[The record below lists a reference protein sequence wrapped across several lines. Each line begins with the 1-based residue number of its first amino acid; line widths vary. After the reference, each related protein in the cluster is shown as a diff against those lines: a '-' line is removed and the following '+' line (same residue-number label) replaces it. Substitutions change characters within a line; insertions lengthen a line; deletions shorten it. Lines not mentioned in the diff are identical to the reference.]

1 MLRKKL
7 YTQILSIFFA
17 LLIFTTACGRIG
29 RPNESRPDEGGT
41 PGLSAESV
49 TLSASVPVTE
59 ADAAA
64 FPKTCKPA
72 FFSFSGGT
80 GKVTITCPEVTINSQ
95 TSNQISNQIS
105 SQTST
110 QINGQ
115 ISDGEKDKNRDKIAE
130 AVLVFSSPHYEWVK
144 SDGIEY
150 LPDNTEESN
159 RETSIFT
166 IPVLLDEEMKISA
179 LTTAM
184 SEPHEIEYTIFISLN
199 EETQD
204 SPNTDALENIDTSEK
219 TDAPEK
225 ADAPEGTDTSE
236 KTGALEKSETSIL
249 PDSEDEEIYEREKP
263 ESHTAPEIP
272 GLAFVS
278 EKELAYA
285 EAFAVYNYRA
295 AESGI
300 AQDAVSNNT
309 PGGVTIDSAG
319 DTSGNITTDAASDSS
334 TDGLFRLIDVYGNGG
349 ARYLLVPEGAEIPKE
364 LQKALQ
370 QEQQKTPQKEKQ
382 KTLQNEQK
390 KTLQQEQQKTPQQ
403 EQQKA
408 LQQDQQETLRGEKDS
423 PANININTNTD
434 SSAITGKI
442 TVLQAPLDNLYVAA
456 TSSMALFD
464 AAGAISQVKL
474 TGTDA
479 KGWYID
485 APRQALENGS
495 MVYAGKY
502 SAPDY
507 ELLTVSGCDLA
518 VESMMILHTPEV
530 KEKLEELGIPV
541 FIDTSSSETHPMGRT
556 EWVRLYGILTGH
568 EKEADEF
575 FEKQIEIFAES
586 DSYTDTGKTTAF
598 FSITSNGNVIV
609 RAADDYIPK
618 MISLAG
624 GHYIFT
630 DLTKGTGNSASVRL
644 SMEDFYNTAKD
655 ADYLI
660 YNATIEKPVGSIREL
675 CSKFA
680 LLSEFKAVQEGHVWQ
695 VRSSLYQSPDI
706 AARMITDLRRMLT
719 EQNGTEM
726 AFLEPVSD

>member
-1 MLRKKL
+1 MK
-7 YTQILSIFFA
+7 
-17 LLIFTTACGRIG
+17 
-29 RPNESRPDEGGT
+29 T
-41 PGLSAESV
+41 P
-49 TLSASVPVTE
+49 
-59 ADAAA
+59 
-64 FPKTCKPA
+64 
-72 FFSFSGGT
+72 
-80 GKVTITCPEVTINSQ
+80 
-95 TSNQISNQIS
+95 
-105 SQTST
+105 
-110 QINGQ
+110 
-115 ISDGEKDKNRDKIAE
+115 
-130 AVLVFSSPHYEWVK
+130 
-144 SDGIEY
+144 
-150 LPDNTEESN
+150 
-159 RETSIFT
+159 
-166 IPVLLDEEMKISA
+166 
-179 LTTAM
+179 
-184 SEPHEIEYTIFISLN
+184 
-199 EETQD
+199 
-204 SPNTDALENIDTSEK
+204 
-219 TDAPEK
+219 
-225 ADAPEGTDTSE
+225 E

-249 PDSEDEEIYEREKP
+249 PDSEDEEIYDREKP

-272 GLAFVS
+272 GLTFVS

-349 ARYLLVPEGAEIPKE
+349 ARYLLVPEGAEIPEE

-390 KTLQQEQQKTPQQ
+390 KALQQ

-726 AFLEPVSD
+726 TFLEPVSD